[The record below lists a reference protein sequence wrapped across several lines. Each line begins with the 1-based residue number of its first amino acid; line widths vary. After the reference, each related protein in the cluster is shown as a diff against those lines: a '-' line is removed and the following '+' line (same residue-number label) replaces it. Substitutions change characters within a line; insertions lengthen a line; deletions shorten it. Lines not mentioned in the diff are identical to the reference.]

1 MKIAIAACAAIL
13 VSLNVS
19 AQTVNDVNTKY
30 NEAAALV
37 TGKKY
42 AEAIPV
48 LNETIE
54 LGLKV
59 PEAMET
65 VTNAQ
70 KLLPVCYYMKGGLQ
84 MKAGQYEAAVADFE
98 KAVETGELY
107 GDITRATQAKSWI
120 SKLYTQMAA
129 DAFNSND
136 YKKAAEIFAKGYAA
150 NPKDTDL
157 ALNLAM
163 SYCEMG
169 DTTNGYKTYREVI
182 ALEEVNATKY
192 KEAAD
197 QAKEKLSYYMLLEAS
212 KAAEA
217 EDYAKVYA
225 LVESLLSVDPNSA
238 SGYMMLI
245 QTANNQKDWNKVI
258 EKGEAAAAAQ
268 TDPVLKSEAYFLL
281 GAAYQ
286 NIDNKPKA
294 IEAYK
299 MVTEGNNVA
308 TAKAQITALSK

>member
-107 GDITRATQAKSWI
+107 GDITRPRPSTKSYGKRHGWLHSPRLPLRGPI
-120 SKLYTQMAA
+120 LR
-129 DAFNSND
+129 
-136 YKKAAEIFAKGYAA
+136 
-150 NPKDTDL
+150 L
-157 ALNLAM
+157 
-163 SYCEMG
+163 
-169 DTTNGYKTYREVI
+169 R
-182 ALEEVNATKY
+182 
-192 KEAAD
+192 
-197 QAKEKLSYYMLLEAS
+197 
-212 KAAEA
+212 
-217 EDYAKVYA
+217 
-225 LVESLLSVDPNSA
+225 
-238 SGYMMLI
+238 
-245 QTANNQKDWNKVI
+245 
-258 EKGEAAAAAQ
+258 
-268 TDPVLKSEAYFLL
+268 
-281 GAAYQ
+281 
-286 NIDNKPKA
+286 
-294 IEAYK
+294 
-299 MVTEGNNVA
+299 
-308 TAKAQITALSK
+308 